1 MTFYL
6 YTTLDDPSATAG
18 TYATGLND
26 SGEIVGYYIEG
37 NTRSGFVYNGG
48 TYSVVAL
55 TSKNNTTQFQ
65 SIGTID
71 GINNLG
77 QISGSGGYSI
87 WTSPVGGSGG
97 PNQPTPG
104 QELLYDSSDGFF
116 AATSGGSSWTP
127 IEAEIVRGAISNEVT
142 TYGYG
147 INSAGDVVGYFQQSG
162 HNNQAYIWSPSSP
175 ITIINY
181 PGATSTE
188 AFGINGQNQVV
199 GTWVGQ
205 DSYFPGVTTS
215 HGFLY
220 YNGSWS
226 YFDDPFGVN
235 GTFPEGINNSDVIVG
250 YYVDANAKSHGFI
263 FNEAT
268 GTYFTLDISGAVN
281 TFIYGINNGGEIV
294 GAYVDSSGNTHGFEA
309 TPLPANGGNND
320 IWVLSGGYWEASA
333 QPGSHP
339 AGYNVAA
346 IGDWTGGTTDGIL
359 WFNSTT
365 GDTDEWQL
373 SNAAW
378 AASVDLG
385 APPGQLSD
393 FRSRRFLR
401 QRHRRRA
408 VDQRVGR
415 RACRPTSG
423 NWPPTA
429 NGRRASARARIRPAT
444 PSPASAIGPAT
455 APTAFFGTIRARRYR
470 RVATRER
477 PMVGQR
483 RSRQPSRQLS
493 DCRHR
498 RFLRQR
504 PSTTCCGPA
513 STATAPSRP
522 TSGNSSSNG
531 KWMASVSPGTHPAGY
546 QVVGVGDFT
555 GNGTSDIL
563 WYDAVDRRC
572 RRMADQQR
580 PMGRQHRSRHAS
592 RQRRRCR

>member
-18 TYATGLND
+18 TYATELND

-339 AGYNVAA
+339 AGSNVAA

-365 GDTDEWQL
+365 GDTDEWQM

-385 APPGQLSD
+385 GHPGNFQISG
-393 FRSRRFLR
+393 
-401 QRHRRRA
+401 
-408 VDQRVGR
+408 VG
-415 RACRPTSG
+415 
-423 NWPPTA
+423 N
-429 NGRRASARARIRPAT
+429 
-444 PSPASAIGPAT
+444 
-455 APTAFFGTIRARRYR
+455 FFGNGIDDVLWTSVSGASVQTDIWK
-470 RVATRER
+470 
-477 PMVGQR
+477 
-483 RSRQPSRQLS
+483 LDS
-493 DCRHR
+493 D
-498 RFLRQR
+498 
-504 PSTTCCGPA
+504 
-513 STATAPSRP
+513 
-522 TSGNSSSNG
+522 G
-531 KWMASVSPGTHPAGY
+531 KWAASVSPGTHPAGY
-546 QVVGVGDFT
+546 NVAGIGDWT
-555 GNGTSDIL
+555 GGGTEGIL
-563 WYDAVDRRC
+563 WYDPSTGDTDEWQLANGQWSASVDLGSHPGSYQIAGLGDFFGNGRDDVLWTGLNSNGTVATDIWELGANGKWMASVSPGPIRPAIRWWESAISLERAPATFCGTMRRQV
-572 RRMADQQR
+572 M
-580 PMGRQHRSRHAS
+580 PMNG
-592 RQRRRCR
+592 